1 MSTDHVSTGH
11 DPYPGPPWTRPSW
24 TRLSA
29 LLVALV
35 QVVGSTAAARQQ
47 TDRAALDAV
56 GYALLLL
63 GPALLLLRDRF
74 PGPVV
79 AGVTAVTIGYLLAGY
94 PYGPVFFSLAVAVY
108 GALARGRRWW
118 AWISLAAGYLLHL
131 GSSHLLP
138 HGWQRAPGPG
148 PSWWQEAGAAA
159 WLLLIL
165 AGAEIMRSRGEQLAA
180 RRLARRQAE
189 ENRAA
194 EERLRMARELHDI
207 LAHSISVIHLQAGV
221 ALELI
226 DEHPDQVRA
235 ALTVIK
241 ATSKEALGEVRQ
253 VLGTLRGPD
262 GQAPRTPAP
271 GLARLPELVTQAG
284 HAGLTVTVD
293 TVGTSRPLPA
303 QVELAA
309 FRIVQEALTNVIRH
323 SAARSATVLMDWSS
337 PAGLL
342 LRVDDPGPAAGGDGG
357 GSGNG
362 LVGMRERA
370 AAFAGE
376 LTAGPHGG
384 GFRVR
389 AWLPDPTGQ
398 GAASEGKRTG

>member
-1 MSTDHVSTGH
+1 MSTDHY
-11 DPYPGPPWTRPSW
+11 PYGGPPWTRPSW
-24 TRLSA
+24 TRVSA

-47 TDRAALDAV
+47 PDRAALDAA

-63 GPALLLLRDRF
+63 GPALLLLRERH

-79 AGVTAVTIGYLLAGY
+79 AAVTAVTTGYLLAGY
-94 PYGPVFFSLAVAVY
+94 PYGPVFLSLGVAVY
-108 GALARGRRWW
+108 GALARGRRRW
-118 AWISLAAGYLLHL
+118 AWISLGAGYLVHL
-131 GSSHLLP
+131 SSSHLLP
-138 HGWQRAPGPG
+138 HDWQRAPGPG

-159 WLLLIL
+159 WLLLVL
-165 AGAEIMRSRGEQLAA
+165 AGAEIMRNRGEQLAA

-284 HAGLTVTVD
+284 HAGLTVTIE
-293 TVGTSRPLPA
+293 TAGTARPLST

-323 SAARSATVLMDWSS
+323 SAARTATVLMDWSS
-337 PAGLL
+337 PRGLL
-342 LRVDDPGPAAGGDGG
+342 LRVDDPGPAAGGEGG

-370 AAFAGE
+370 AAFDGE

-389 AWLPDPTGQ
+389 AWLPDPAGEGT
-398 GAASEGKRTG
+398 ASEKGRSG